1 MYVYIHNILCTDS
14 GLFSSFEEN
23 SVTKTLAN
31 PVFIYT

>member
-1 MYVYIHNILCTDS
+1 MYVYIYNILCTDF
-14 GLFSSFEEN
+14 GLFSGSEEN